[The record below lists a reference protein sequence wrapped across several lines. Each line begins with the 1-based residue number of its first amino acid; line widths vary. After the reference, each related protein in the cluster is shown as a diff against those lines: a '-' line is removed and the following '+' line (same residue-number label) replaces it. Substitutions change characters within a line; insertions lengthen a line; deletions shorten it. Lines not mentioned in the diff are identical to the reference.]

1 MNEKIEDGLKEAIK
15 AYYPA
20 RKIEDGS
27 EPAFPVPVANATD
40 GRTHDGGLTKRQHTA
55 ILLRVPQSGLPWL
68 DEMIT
73 ESRRD
78 AFAGEA
84 LAGLLANPGGPIQ
97 ANPRCGWGLENCK
110 ESDVA
115 GYAYHIADAMIEA
128 RRSR

>member
-1 MNEKIEDGLKEAIK
+1 MSEKIEDG
-15 AYYPA
+15 
-20 RKIEDGS
+20 G
-27 EPAFPVPVANATD
+27 PAFPVP
-40 GRTHDGGLTKRQHTA
+40 THSQLQGAMVHWSWGGGLTQRQHAA

-68 DEMIT
+68 DEIIN
-73 ESRRD
+73 EARRD
-78 AFAGEA
+78 AFAGQA

-97 ANPRCGWGLENCK
+97 ANARCGWGLENCK